1 MSKTETRLYFDGSLW
16 CNLDAA
22 LRSVDALFRRAAHD
36 LGLTVL
42 EMYALRALY
51 GRDGLHASDL
61 ARAVGRAAT
70 SFTPIL
76 DKLQDKG
83 LVERA
88 RDLSDRRAIR
98 IYLTSAGWAQR
109 DAVMA
114 AFCDLDAD
122 IAQRFSAEDMA
133 AFRRVL
139 SGLQRLNTESGDGDA
154 AQDAVQDA
162 GV

>member
-1 MSKTETRLYFDGSLW
+1 MNKTDTLLYFDGSLW
-16 CNLDAA
+16 CNLDSA
-22 LRSVDALFRRAAHD
+22 LRSVDALFRQTAHN
-36 LGLTVL
+36 LGLSVL

-51 GRDGLHASDL
+51 ARDGLHASDL

-83 LVERA
+83 LVERE

-114 AFCDLDAD
+114 AFCDLDAG
-122 IAQRFSAEDMA
+122 IAQHFLVEDMA

-139 SGLQRLNTESGDGDA
+139 SGLQRLNTESGDDDA
-154 AQDAVQDA
+154 AQEASV
-162 GV
+162 